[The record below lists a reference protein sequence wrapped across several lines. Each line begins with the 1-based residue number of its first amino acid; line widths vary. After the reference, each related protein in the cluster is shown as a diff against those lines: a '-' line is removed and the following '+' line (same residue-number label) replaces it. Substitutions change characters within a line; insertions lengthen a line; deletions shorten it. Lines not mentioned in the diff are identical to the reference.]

1 MNALTPD
8 DAEYLLSLKNISNPA
23 TDLTF
28 HSKEKLQS
36 IYQRWT
42 GDYKPVDLYCSACVQ
57 ELFRRLM
64 GQVGK
69 ESLPECTFDAGGRG
83 C

>member
-1 MNALTPD
+1 MNPLTTD
-8 DAEYLLSLKNISNPA
+8 DKEYLAGLKNIRNPA

-36 IYQRWT
+36 IYQRLT
-42 GDYKPVDLYCSACVQ
+42 DDYKPIDLYCSTCVQ

-64 GQVGK
+64 V
-69 ESLPECTFDAGGRG
+69 EAGS
-83 C
+83 